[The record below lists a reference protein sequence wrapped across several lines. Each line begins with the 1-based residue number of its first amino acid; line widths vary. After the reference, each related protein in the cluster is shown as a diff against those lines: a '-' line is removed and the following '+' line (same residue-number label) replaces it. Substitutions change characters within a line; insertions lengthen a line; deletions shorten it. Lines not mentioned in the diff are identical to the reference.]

1 MGKASRWLVNFLLG
15 RKEDKGKRKNISISF
30 EEGRVT
36 TPSATPPATPFKR
49 RWSFGKLASKERAHK
64 SSRSLDSMT
73 ATPLVKQAV
82 LGLEKRHDNTRVLA
96 MAMTSATKRKT
107 KATSAASLISKVVED
122 AAATRIQAAFRSYL
136 ARKALHALR
145 GLVKLQAL
153 VRGHLVRKQTTAT
166 LRRMHALMAIQVRA
180 RFQRIQMA
188 EEPRPAVKSRS
199 SRYGRFPQEMG
210 FKRAQRE
217 AVDINLYD
225 KCGIV
230 KSQNGFMNHSQ
241 IERIEHG
248 ITTYYSGELSISK
261 REQKYEEFSFTTHN
275 SPRHSPPM
283 SKPTPG
289 RSSFSSHEYPY
300 MPNYLTNTESSRAK
314 VRSQSEP
321 KQRPAWNSKAKGK
334 KTTSAEEMDDNIQ
347 QHYSSSQSKG
357 VADENQEPWFVTL
370 YRSTRTPKDNE
381 GDTSVPTSYSEY
393 RKSLVTNEPHATLF

>member
-210 FKRAQRE
+210 FKRAQR
-217 AVDINLYD
+217 
-225 KCGIV
+225 
-230 KSQNGFMNHSQ
+230 